1 LRKDQYGGA
10 RALDSEGRTLLHN
23 RFEALAFEIQKTSG
37 QLPMLQAELVARY
50 LSTAKDGFP
59 TSSMGSG
66 SRPSTDKDG
75 EPLPTYSDRT
85 GATAVSD
92 PHDDPDGSALLQ
104 AWSHLRDADAALRA
118 CHGSLLARLRPPAAP
133 EPEETGDPG
142 CRSHRRV
149 RRPGGDG
156 RMFEDTMRDSMCPF
170 CYGWTVSTGA
180 WPSVEILELKR
191 DGKTITEA
199 HHAAAVEAHRAKE
212 SAGNL

>member
-1 LRKDQYGGA
+1 MRQDQYGGA
-10 RALDSEGRTLLHN
+10 RALNPEGATLPYS
-23 RFEALAFEIQKTSG
+23 RFAALAFEIQKTSG
-37 QLPMLQAELVARY
+37 QLPMLQSELVARY

-66 SRPSTDKDG
+66 SRPSTDKEG
-75 EPLPTYSDRT
+75 ELLPTYSDRT

-156 RMFEDTMRDSMCPF
+156 RMFEDTHEAGLCRWCKSWEDE
-170 CYGWTVSTGA
+170 TGA
-180 WPSVEILELKR
+180 WPSVEILERRR
-191 DGKTITEA
+191 DGKSITTADLEA
-199 HHAAAVEAHRAKE
+199 ARVVKE
-212 SAGNL
+212 TA